1 MIQVKCRS
9 CKEMFTVRINMMG
22 KKVQCKSCGARFVLG
37 ETEPSN
43 QQSSLASEPPK
54 PIIENK

>member
-1 MIQVKCRS
+1 MIQVKCPS
-9 CKEMFTVRINMMG
+9 CKEMFTVRINMMD
-22 KKVQCKSCGARFVLG
+22 KKVRCKSCGKEFVFG

-54 PIIENK
+54 PTIENK